1 MLKDEWKLAMETLSS
16 SEVWSG
22 PPGPSSPVTPHAGRG
37 GRPGTERV
45 RCPEPALGRTQRT
58 GGAASDLAV
67 SRSHD
72 PWLLMV

>member
-67 SRSHD
+67 SLTD
-72 PWLLMV
+72 EPWLLMV